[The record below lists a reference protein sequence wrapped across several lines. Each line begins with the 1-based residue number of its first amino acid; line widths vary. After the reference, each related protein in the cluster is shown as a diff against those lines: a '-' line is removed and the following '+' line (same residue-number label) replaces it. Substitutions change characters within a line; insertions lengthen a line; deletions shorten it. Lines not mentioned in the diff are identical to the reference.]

1 MKRERYFQDELW
13 RMFVTYAILPAA
25 LFTFICGVLF
35 MTVLLH
41 GRERANR
48 EYLSYVNGR
57 VNQMVESCE
66 QGIETLAE
74 LPQAVS
80 GPGYVLERNRIFQSF
95 YGISGQVGYEPEM
108 YLVDQGGR
116 LLLSNKEKLPSY
128 LNKRQDVEWG
138 IYADMDARP
147 GQTAFRLM
155 NGWDNGASTA
165 VFGRW
170 VSSEDGN
177 GRYII
182 LAVPGSGLLRTLARS
197 GEQVAVTDRYG
208 WAYFCNKTLFLTDS
222 NQVRPALKESG
233 AYMRLDQKIYF
244 TSKNSLENGYFSIYV
259 MSDVQNVLTSLIFAG
274 ILVAVALLIM
284 TAWVLFQSRQV
295 TERKTEDLYKLLD
308 GMELARQGNLE
319 HTGTIDRDNE
329 FKMIADAYNETIT
342 SLKEQ
347 MENNRKMTELLAL
360 AQTKQLESQ
369 FNPHFLYNTL
379 ENIRYMCRLEPETAE
394 RMVFS
399 LSKLLRYSLDGSREQ
414 VTLKEDLGHLNNY
427 LSILEKRFGS
437 RFEYKIN
444 VEQEC
449 MQCLIPRLVLQ
460 PMIENSV
467 KYGFGNQLNLHV
479 ELKAYIH
486 EEKMMMICRDD
497 GVGMSAT
504 MVENLRALMDRKE
517 APGKHSGLYNIHR
530 RIQLLYGHPYGV
542 EIRSLEGHGTTLVVT
557 LPAVHDTGQGENND
571 ASCNDSGR

>member
-208 WAYFCNKTLFLTDS
+208 WTYFCNNTLFLTDS

-295 TERKTEDLYKLLD
+295 TERKAEDLYKL
-308 GMELARQGNLE
+308 
-319 HTGTIDRDNE
+319 
-329 FKMIADAYNETIT
+329 
-342 SLKEQ
+342 
-347 MENNRKMTELLAL
+347 
-360 AQTKQLESQ
+360 
-369 FNPHFLYNTL
+369 
-379 ENIRYMCRLEPETAE
+379 
-394 RMVFS
+394 
-399 LSKLLRYSLDGSREQ
+399 
-414 VTLKEDLGHLNNY
+414 
-427 LSILEKRFGS
+427 
-437 RFEYKIN
+437 
-444 VEQEC
+444 
-449 MQCLIPRLVLQ
+449 
-460 PMIENSV
+460 
-467 KYGFGNQLNLHV
+467 
-479 ELKAYIH
+479 
-486 EEKMMMICRDD
+486 
-497 GVGMSAT
+497 
-504 MVENLRALMDRKE
+504 
-517 APGKHSGLYNIHR
+517 
-530 RIQLLYGHPYGV
+530 
-542 EIRSLEGHGTTLVVT
+542 
-557 LPAVHDTGQGENND
+557 
-571 ASCNDSGR
+571 

>member
-1 MKRERYFQDELW
+1 MKRERYFQDEIW
-13 RMFVTYAILPAA
+13 RMFAMYAILPAV

-35 MTVLLH
+35 MAVLLH
-41 GRERANR
+41 GRERANK
-48 EYLSYVNGR
+48 EYLSYVTGR
-57 VNQMVESCE
+57 VQQVAESCE
-66 QGIETLAE
+66 QGIETLSDF
-74 LPQAVS
+74 PQAVS
-80 GPGYVLERNRIFQSF
+80 GPGYVLERNQIFQIF
-95 YGISGQVGYEPEM
+95 YGISEQAGYEPEL
-108 YLVDQGGR
+108 YLVDQRGR
-116 LLLSNKEKLPSY
+116 LLLSNKEKLPAY
-128 LNKRQDVEWG
+128 LNKRQEVEWG
-138 IYADMDARP
+138 IYAAMDARP
-147 GQTAFRLM
+147 GQTAFRLI
-155 NGWDNGASTA
+155 NGWDSGASTA

-170 VSSEDGN
+170 VDAEDGN

-182 LAVPGSGLLRTLARS
+182 LAVPGSGLLKTLTRS

-208 WAYFCNKTLFLTDS
+208 WAYFCSNSLFLTDS
-222 NQVRPALKESG
+222 NQARPVLKEAGS
-233 AYMRLDQKIYF
+233 YMRLDQKTYF
-244 TSKNSLENGYFSIYV
+244 TSESSLENGRFYIYV

-284 TAWVLFQSRQV
+284 TAWVLFQSKKV

-308 GMELARQGNLE
+308 GMELARQGKLE
-319 HTGTIDRDNE
+319 RTGAIERDNE
-329 FKMIADAYNETIT
+329 FKMIGDAYNETIA

-379 ENIRYMCRLEPETAE
+379 ENIRYMCKLEPATAE

-399 LSKLLRYSLDGSREQ
+399 LSNLLRYILDGSREQ
-414 VTLKEDLGHLNNY
+414 VTLEEDLGHLNNY

-437 RFEYKIN
+437 RFEYKIDIAP
-444 VEQEC
+444 EC
-449 MQCLIPRLVLQ
+449 MRCLIPKLVLQ

-486 EEKMMMICRDD
+486 EDKLIMICRDD

-504 MVENLRALMDRKE
+504 MIESLRALMTKKE

-530 RIQLLYGHPYGV
+530 RIQLFYGHPYGV

-557 LPAVHDTGQGENND
+557 LPAVTKDQVQKETE
-571 ASCNDSGR
+571 RI